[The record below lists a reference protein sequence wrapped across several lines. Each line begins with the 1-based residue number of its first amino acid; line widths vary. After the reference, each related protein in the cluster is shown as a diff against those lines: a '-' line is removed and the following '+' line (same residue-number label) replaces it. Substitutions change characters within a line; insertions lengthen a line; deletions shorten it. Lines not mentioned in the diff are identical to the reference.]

1 MLTALL
7 GPLVSGIFGVIDKAV
22 EDKDQAI
29 QIKAKLQEMVLTGQ
43 MKEIE
48 AAAQII
54 VAVFVIGGIGFL
66 LDRIMLVFQR
76 LVTFED
82 QNI

>member
-1 MLTALL
+1 MMAQNQGL
-7 GPLVSGIFGVIDKAV
+7 GKFVWDMYQNGDTMS
-22 EDKDQAI
+22 
-29 QIKAKLQEMVLTGQ
+29 T
-43 MKEIE
+43 
-48 AAAQII
+48 AQII